1 MIDATAVIGIA
12 DVTAE
17 NALTTTVQ
25 ITGAQEVA
33 ATMAGPAPAATT
45 AGAVAQLQVHLTAER
60 VLADILLVKMG
71 AQNAIHQ
78 IITTTTTHQA
88 VVIAGLLP
96 PATM

>member
-1 MIDATAVIGIA
+1 MIDATAVIGIV

-33 ATMAGPAPAATT
+33 ATMAGAAQAATT

-60 VLADILLVKMG
+60 VLADILLVEMG
-71 AQNAIHQ
+71 APNAIHQ
-78 IITTTTTHQA
+78 IITTTATHQV
-88 VVIAGLLP
+88 VVIAGLPP
-96 PATM
+96 PAVM

>member
-1 MIDATAVIGIA
+1 MIDATAVIGIV

-33 ATMAGPAPAATT
+33 ATMAGVALAATT

-60 VLADILLVKMG
+60 VLAHILLVEMD

-88 VVIAGLLP
+88 VATAGLPP
-96 PATM
+96 PAAM

>member
-1 MIDATAVIGIA
+1 VIDATAVIGIV

-33 ATMAGPAPAATT
+33 ATMAGAAPAATM
-45 AGAVAQLQVHLTAER
+45 AGAVAQLQVQLTAER
-60 VLADILLVKMG
+60 AIAQIILVKMG
-71 AQNAIHQ
+71 APNAI
-78 IITTTTTHQA
+78 HQA
-88 VVIAGLLP
+88 VVIVGLPP